1 MNASAAFSTTVAAIK
16 GYGQRI
22 VSRLRLLWSKLARK
36 PE

>member
-1 MNASAAFSTTVAAIK
+1 MNANTAFSTAVAAIK

-22 VSRLRLLWSKLARK
+22 MLRLRLLWSKLARK